1 VTDLFREPDDATPL
15 EAEEREQL
23 LQSWITHRADLN
35 RAEEANILDGA
46 AWARGQRRRRPA
58 DMLSTGFA
66 TRLHRR
72 MFGDVWKWAGT
83 WRTTARNIGVD
94 AWRIGTDVAALL
106 DDVRFWVEH
115 ETWPPDGLAVRLHH
129 RLVAIH
135 PFPNG
140 NGRHS
145 RLMADLLVERLGGT
159 PFSWGSGALADAS
172 DLRRRY
178 VAALRAAD
186 RHDIGPLLAFAR
198 S

>member
-1 VTDLFREPDDATPL
+1 MTGLFREPEDATPL
-15 EAEEREQL
+15 EAEERQQL

-46 AWARGQRRRRPA
+46 AWARGRRSRRPA

-66 TRLHRR
+66 TQLHKR

-94 AWRIGTDVAALL
+94 AYRIGMDVAALL
-106 DDVRFWVEH
+106 DDVRYWVENM
-115 ETWPPDGLAVRLHH
+115 TYPPDETAVRLHH

-140 NGRHS
+140 NGRHG
-145 RLMADLLVERLGGT
+145 RIAADYLVTSLGH
-159 PFSWGSGALADAS
+159 PAFSWGSRLVVDS
-172 DLRRRY
+172 DELRRRY
-178 VAALRAAD
+178 IEALHDAD
-186 RHDIGPLLAFAR
+186 HDDISGLIEFAR
-198 S
+198 K

>member
-1 VTDLFREPDDATPL
+1 MTDLFREPEDATPL
-15 EAEEREQL
+15 EVEEREQL

-35 RAEEANILDGA
+35 QAEEANILDGA
-46 AWARGQRRRRPA
+46 AWARGRRSRRPA
-58 DMLSTGFA
+58 DMLSTGFV
-66 TRLHRR
+66 TRLHKR

-94 AWRIGTDVAALL
+94 AHRIGMDVAALL
-106 DDVRFWVEH
+106 DDVRYWVEN
-115 ETWPPDGLAVRLHH
+115 TTYPPDETAIRLHH

-145 RLMADLLVERLGGT
+145 RLMADLLVERLGEM
-159 PFSWGSGALADAS
+159 PFSWGGRSLADPG

-178 VAALRAAD
+178 IAALRAAD
-186 RHDIGPLLAFAR
+186 NHDIGPLLIFAR

>member
-1 VTDLFREPDDATPL
+1 VTDLFREPEDATPL
-15 EAEEREQL
+15 AAEEREQL

-35 RAEEANILDGA
+35 RAEEVNILDGA
-46 AWARGQRRRRPA
+46 AWARGRRRRPA

-66 TRLHRR
+66 TLLHRQ

-106 DDVRFWVEH
+106 DDVRFWIEH
-115 ETWPPDGLAVRLHH
+115 ETYPPDELAVRLHH

-145 RLMADLLVERLGGT
+145 RLMADLLVERLGRT
-159 PFSWGSGALADAS
+159 PFSWGSGTLVNAG

-186 RHDIGPLLAFAR
+186 HHDIGPLLAFAR